1 MTTAKL
7 LGELLHWLQLAFR
20 LFTGWQAPFALFAK
34 WQCKEFSKGELL
46 FVAVGGD
53 ADCNSILR
61 YVTAQ
66 SAV

>member
-7 LGELLHWLQLAFR
+7 LGELLRWLRLAFR
-20 LFTGWQAPFALFAK
+20 LFTRRQTPFALFAK
-34 WQCKEFSKGELL
+34 WQCKEFSEGELL